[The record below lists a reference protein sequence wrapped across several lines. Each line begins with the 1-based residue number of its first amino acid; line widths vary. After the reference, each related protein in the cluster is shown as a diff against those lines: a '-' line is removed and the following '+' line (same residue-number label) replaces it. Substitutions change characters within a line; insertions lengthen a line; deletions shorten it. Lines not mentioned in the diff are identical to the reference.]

1 MAARLVTR
9 ALARR
14 LAPRGVGYGQLPVL
28 GCLWDED
35 GLTQKELSRR
45 VRIEA
50 PTMVRTLDRMERD
63 GFVMRVRSEADR
75 RQIHIML
82 TDKGRGLQRSMANIL
97 AAVDDAALGGISKK
111 DQRQLAELI
120 TRVIANL
127 EPQISDR
134 D

>member
-1 MAARLVTR
+1 
-9 ALARR
+9 
-14 LAPRGVGYGQLPVL
+14 
-28 GCLWDED
+28 
-35 GLTQKELSRR
+35 
-45 VRIEA
+45 
-50 PTMVRTLDRMERD
+50 MERD